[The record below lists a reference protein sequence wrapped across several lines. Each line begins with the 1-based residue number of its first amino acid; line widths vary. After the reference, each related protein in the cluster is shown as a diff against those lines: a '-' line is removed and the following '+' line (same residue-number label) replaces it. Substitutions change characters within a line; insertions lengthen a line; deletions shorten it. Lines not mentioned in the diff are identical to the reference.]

1 MGRAKAELEFGTA
14 TLLERM
20 VAELRQSFPEIVLVT
35 SPAGLAKE
43 QRLGEVRM
51 VRDEREYEGPLP
63 ALALGLTAIRNDYAF
78 ACGCD
83 APFLRSDLA
92 SSLCAML
99 EHYDAVMPEIA
110 GLVQPLHA
118 VYRKRC
124 IAAIN
129 SMIAQGEARL
139 AQIVEAVSVRRVGE
153 QELRAIDPH
162 LLSFINVNTP
172 QDYERALRLVSATN

>member
-1 MGRAKAELEFGTA
+1 MGRPKAELKFGVN

-20 VAELRQSFPEIVLVT
+20 VAELRRSFPEIVLVT
-35 SPAGLAKE
+35 SPAGLPKAG
-43 QRLGEVRM
+43 RLGEVRV

-63 ALALGLTAIRNDYAF
+63 ALALGLSAIRFDYAF
-78 ACGCD
+78 VCGCD
-83 APFLRSDLA
+83 SPFLRAELA

-99 EHYDAVMPEIA
+99 EHYDAVVPEIA

-129 SMIAQGEARL
+129 SMIAAGQARL
-139 AQIVEAVSVRRVGE
+139 AQVVQALSVRKVGE
-153 QELRAIDPH
+153 QELRALDPE

-172 QDYERALRLVSATN
+172 EDYQRALRLVSATS

>member
-1 MGRAKAELEFGTA
+1 MGSPKAELKFGAT

-20 VAELRQSFPEIVLVT
+20 VAELRQGFAEIVVVA
-35 SPAGLAKE
+35 SPAGLAKAE
-43 QRLGEVRM
+43 PLGEVRV

-63 ALALGLTAIRNDYAF
+63 ALALGLAAIRNDCAF
-78 ACGCD
+78 ACACD
-83 APFLRSDLA
+83 SPFLRAEIA

-99 EHYDAVMPEIA
+99 EHYDAVVPEIA

-124 IAAIN
+124 IAAVN
-129 SMIAQGEARL
+129 SMIAAGESRL
-139 AQIVEAVSVRRVGE
+139 AQIVDAVSVRRVGE
-153 QELRAIDPH
+153 QELRALDPD

-172 QDYERALRLVSATN
+172 EDYQRALRLISATS

>member
-1 MGRAKAELEFGTA
+1 MDDTMDMVDRHEPHAIRRLLVRSALLGLMTPVGLPLSEGVFWSVKA
-14 TLLERM
+14 
-20 VAELRQSFPEIVLVT
+20 ILVV
-35 SPAGLAKE
+35 S
-43 QRLGEVRM
+43 
-51 VRDEREYEGPLP
+51 

-78 ACGCD
+78 VCACD
-83 APFLRSDLA
+83 SPFLRADLA

-99 EHYDAVMPEIA
+99 EHHDAVVPVIA

-129 SMIAQGEARL
+129 SMIAAGEARL
-139 AQIVEAVSVRRVGE
+139 AQIVEAVSVRKVGE
-153 QELRAIDPH
+153 QELRAIDPQ

-172 QDYERALRLVSATN
+172 EDYERALRLVSETD

>member
-1 MGRAKAELEFGTA
+1 MGRPKAELEFGTT

-35 SPAGLAKE
+35 SPAGLAKA

-78 ACGCD
+78 VCACD
-83 APFLRSDLA
+83 SPLLRAALA
-92 SSLCAML
+92 SALCAML
-99 EHYDAVMPEIA
+99 EHYDAVVPEIA

-139 AQIVEAVSVRRVGE
+139 AQIVEAVSVRKVGE

-172 QDYERALRLVSATN
+172 EDYERALRLVSATN